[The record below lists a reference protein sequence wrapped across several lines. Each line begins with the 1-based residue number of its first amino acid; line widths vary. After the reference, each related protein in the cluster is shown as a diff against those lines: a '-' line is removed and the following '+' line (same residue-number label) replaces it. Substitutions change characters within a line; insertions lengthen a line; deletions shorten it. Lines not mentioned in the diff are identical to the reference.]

1 MSNTPGAQ
9 ARASTHAGRNRP
21 SDVDELRDNIAD
33 IAGGVGDMA
42 SRQYE
47 QAYDIATD
55 AVEETGQIIRRNPL
69 VSIGVGLGVGFLLGL
84 IQPDDTLSSFPLLSE
99 IPMAKE
105 PKTLDEL
112 FHDTL
117 KDIYFAEKKILATL
131 PKMAKAAQNGE
142 LKAAFEKH
150 RDETDGQ
157 VERPDQVFAIIHK

>member
-1 MSNTPGAQ
+1 MTNTPGAQ

-47 QAYDIATD
+47 QAYDTATD

-84 IQPDDTLSSFPLLSE
+84 ILTGGRTQR
-99 IPMAKE
+99 A
-105 PKTLDEL
+105 
-112 FHDTL
+112 
-117 KDIYFAEKKILATL
+117 
-131 PKMAKAAQNGE
+131 
-142 LKAAFEKH
+142 
-150 RDETDGQ
+150 
-157 VERPDQVFAIIHK
+157 